1 MATSTRMDSDYN
13 GNEYPV
19 CMLSDD
25 GVNFILKNTHL
36 FDLQQPKEKEVIVTA
51 LSNSDDLPF

>member
-1 MATSTRMDSDYN
+1 MDSDYN
-13 GNEYPV
+13 ANEYPV